1 MFHKTDTEI
10 IIPLNNLSPEDIQ
23 WIERRL
29 SMPLSSVRIVAD
41 LQQLAIEIKN
51 LDTQHNDTIS
61 KIRECVGGPK
71 HISFIK

>member
-61 KIRECVGGPK
+61 KIRECVGVPK